1 MRLKSVIKYNIYD
14 IKNGVLIYYV
24 VIAAIMG
31 LLAFTQQIRI
41 VNIGSSDDIG
51 FVSGAEASAIFL
63 FVCGLNSFKQNYL
76 YLSTNGI
83 TRKAQFYGFLSS
95 SAIVAAAMAF
105 IDTASTNILNV
116 FIDYRPMFYQIFKG
130 FTAESSQF
138 LITLMNFLWSTS
150 VYLLAFV
157 IGYFIT
163 TLYYR
168 MSRML
173 KIVVSVGVP
182 ALLIIGSPILVSY
195 LYKSSYLNEFSAV
208 IKFLADGNGN
218 PNVSVIISVLET
230 AIIAGFSYLLV
241 RRAPVKE

>member
-1 MRLKSVIKYNIYD
+1 MRLKSVIRYNICD
-14 IKNGVLIYYV
+14 IKYGVLIYYA

-31 LLAFTQQIRI
+31 LLVFTQQSRI
-41 VNIGSSDDIG
+41 VNIGSSDDIV

-95 SAIVAAAMAF
+95 SAIIAAAMAF
-105 IDTASTNILNV
+105 IDTASTNIINI
-116 FIDYRPMFYQIFKG
+116 FIDYHPMFYQIFKG
-130 FTAESSQF
+130 FTAESSQL
-138 LITLMNFLWSTS
+138 LITLMNFLWSTA

-168 MSRML
+168 MSKIL
-173 KIVVSVGVP
+173 KIVVSVGVS
-182 ALLIIGSPILVSY
+182 ALLMIGSPMLASY
-195 LYKSSYLNEFSAV
+195 LYKVGYLYEFSAV

-218 PNVSVIISVLET
+218 PNVSIIISILET
-230 AIIAGFSYLLV
+230 AILAGLSYLLV

>member
-14 IKNGVLIYYV
+14 IKNGVLIYYT

-31 LLAFTQQIRI
+31 LLALTQQIRI
-41 VNIGSSDDIG
+41 VNIGSSDDMG

-83 TRKAQFYGFLSS
+83 TRKAQFYGFISS
-95 SAIVAAAMAF
+95 SAIIAATMAF
-105 IDTASTNILNV
+105 IDTVSTNIINI
-116 FIDYRPMFYQIFKG
+116 FIDYHPMFYKLFNG
-130 FTAESSQF
+130 FAEESSPL
-138 LITLMNFLWSTS
+138 LITVMNFLWSTA

-168 MSRML
+168 MSKVL
-173 KIVVSVGVP
+173 KIIVSVGVP
-182 ALLIIGSPILVSY
+182 AVFMIGSPMLAMY
-195 LYKSSYLNEFSAV
+195 LYRIGYVDEISTA
-208 IKFLADGNGN
+208 IKFLAYGNGN
-218 PNVSVIISVLET
+218 PNMSVIISVLET

>member
-1 MRLKSVIKYNIYD
+1 
-14 IKNGVLIYYV
+14 
-24 VIAAIMG
+24 MG
-31 LLAFTQQIRI
+31 LLVFTQQSRI

-76 YLSTNGI
+76 YLLTNGI

-95 SAIVAAAMAF
+95 SAIIAAAMAF
-105 IDTASTNILNV
+105 IDTASTNIINI
-116 FIDYRPMFYQIFKG
+116 FIDYHPMFYQIFKG
-130 FTAESSQF
+130 FTAESSQL
-138 LITLMNFLWSTS
+138 LITLMNFLWSTA

-168 MSRML
+168 MTKIL
-173 KIVVSVGVP
+173 KIVVSVGVS
-182 ALLIIGSPILVSY
+182 ALLMIGSPMLASY
-195 LYKSSYLNEFSAV
+195 LYKSGYLYKLSAV
-208 IKFLADGNGN
+208 ISFLVDGNGN
-218 PNVSVIISVLET
+218 PNVSIIISILET
-230 AIIAGFSYLLV
+230 AILAGLSYLLV

>member
-1 MRLKSVIKYNIYD
+1 MRLKSVVKYNLYD
-14 IKNGVLIYYV
+14 IRYGVMVYYT

-31 LLAFTQQIRI
+31 LLVFMQQSKI
-41 VNIGSSDDIG
+41 VNIGSSG

-83 TRKAQFYGFLSS
+83 TRKAQFYGFLISS
-95 SAIVAAAMAF
+95 VIIAAAMAF
-105 IDTASTNILNV
+105 IDTVSTNIINV
-116 FIDYRPMFYQIFKG
+116 FIDYRPMFYLMFRD
-130 FTAESSQF
+130 FTAESSQI
-138 LITLMNFLWSTS
+138 LITLMNFLWNAA

-168 MSRML
+168 MSKIL
-173 KIVVSVGVP
+173 KIIVSVGVP
-182 ALLIIGSPILVSY
+182 SLFIIGSPMLASY
-195 LYKSSYLNEFSAV
+195 LYRIGYLNEFSAA

-218 PNVSVIISVLET
+218 ANVNIISIVLET
-230 AIIAGFSYLLV
+230 AIIAGLSYLLV